1 MSAGAGE
8 SVDNKKQAYFSK
20 LIKLVDEYPRIFVVG
35 VDNVGSNHMQKI
47 RKALR
52 GKGEVLMG
60 KNTMI
65 RKALRGHLQNNPG
78 LSELLPFIVGN
89 MGFVFTKGDLGD
101 IKKILLTERVAA
113 PAKAGA
119 IAPEDVIVPKGNTGM
134 EPTQTSFLQALNI
147 QTKITKG
154 QVEIIN
160 DVPLI
165 KKGDKVGASEANLL
179 KRLDIL
185 PFSYGLTIESVY
197 DNGNIYDL
205 AMLDISDN
213 DIVTKFKSAVRNVA
227 CVSLAVGIPTIA
239 SLPHSIIR
247 GYKNVLAISLG
258 TEYSIPQAEKLK
270 NAAAAAPAATS
281 STAAK
286 DTGKGAAPAKEEKK
300 EEKKEEEDEDMGF
313 WSLRLEF
320 PPSTHVQLLL
330 RQPKTTSSG

>member
-1 MSAGAGE
+1 MSAGAEE
-8 SVDNKKQAYFSK
+8 SVDHKKQAYFTK
-20 LIKLVDEYPRIFVVG
+20 LIKLLDEYPKVFVVG

-65 RKALRGHLQNNPG
+65 RKAIRGHLQNNQG
-78 LSELLPFIVGN
+78 LAELLPYIVGN

-101 IKKILLTERVAA
+101 VKKILLTERVAA

-119 IAPEDVIVPKGNTGM
+119 IAPVDVIVPKGNTGM
-134 EPTQTSFLQALNI
+134 EPTQTSFFQALNI

-179 KRLDIL
+179 KRLDIM
-185 PFSYGLTIESVY
+185 PFSYGLTIEAVY

-205 AMLDISDN
+205 AMLDITEE
-213 DIVTKFKSAVRNVA
+213 DIVGKFRNAVRNVA
-227 CVSLAVGIPTIA
+227 CISLAAGYPTIA

-258 TEYSIPQAEKLK
+258 TDYKIPQAEKMLS
-270 NAAAAAPAATS
+270 AAASAPAP
-281 STAAK
+281 TAAASGG
-286 DTGKGAAPAKEEKK
+286 GKAAEKAAPAKEEKK

-313 WSLRLEF
+313 GLF
-320 PPSTHVQLLL
+320 D
-330 RQPKTTSSG
+330 

>member
-1 MSAGAGE
+1 MSSGAEE
-8 SVDNKKQAYFSK
+8 SVDAKKQAYFTK
-20 LIKLVDEYPRIFVVG
+20 LIKLLDDFPKVFIVG

-65 RKALRGHLQNNPG
+65 RKAIRGHLQNIPA
-78 LSELLPFIVGN
+78 LSELLPFIRGN
-89 MGFVFTKGDLGD
+89 MGFVFTKGDLAD
-101 IKKILLTERVAA
+101 VKKILLTERVAA

-119 IAPEDVIVPKGNTGM
+119 IAPCDVVVPKGNTGM
-134 EPTQTSFLQALNI
+134 EPTQTSFFQALNI

-179 KRLDIL
+179 KRLDIM
-185 PFSYGLTIESVY
+185 PFSYGLTIEGVY

-205 AMLDISDN
+205 AMLDITDD

-227 CVSLAVGIPTIA
+227 CVSLAVGYPTIA

-247 GYKNVLAISLG
+247 GYKNVLSISLG
-258 TEYSIPQAEKLK
+258 TGYSIPQAEKLQ
-270 NAAAAAPAATS
+270 NAAANAPAPAATP
-281 STAAK
+281 AK
-286 DTGKGAAPAKEEKK
+286 DSGKAAPAKEEKK

-313 WSLRLEF
+313 GLF
-320 PPSTHVQLLL
+320 D
-330 RQPKTTSSG
+330 